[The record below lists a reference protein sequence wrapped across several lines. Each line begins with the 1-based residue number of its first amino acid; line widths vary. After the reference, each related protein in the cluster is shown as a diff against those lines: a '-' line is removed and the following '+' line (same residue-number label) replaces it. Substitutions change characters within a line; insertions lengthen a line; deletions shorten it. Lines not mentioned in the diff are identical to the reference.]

1 MLLTIP
7 LTGPSPS
14 SEVASPNMVSHQPEL
29 IFSRLMNPSQ
39 TWAGRPFI
47 SRGRHSNSI
56 LKLWKSRETPSAR
69 VHGAGLRSRRTRE
82 TLRPLQVRWARTQPT
97 NATPLRG
104 LSCERW
110 QECGKASANSSCA
123 RTRSA
128 PASQAPSGSRQQPAR
143 PRARSIYWTS

>member
-1 MLLTIP
+1 MLPTIL

-14 SEVASPNMVSHQPEL
+14 SEVASPNMVTRWPEL

-47 SRGRHSNSI
+47 SQERHSNSI
-56 LKLWKSRETPSAR
+56 LELWKKREMPSAR
-69 VHGAGLRSRRTRE
+69 VHGAGLRSRHTRE
-82 TLRPLQVRWARTQPT
+82 ILRPFQVRWARTQPT
-97 NATPLRG
+97 NATPLRR

-128 PASQAPSGSRQQPAR
+128 PTSQAPSGSRRPPAR
-143 PRARSIYWTS
+143 PRARSIYRTS